1 MANEEFGSDFIS
13 ILDEDGTEINLEVI
27 MDSFEVDGEVYSAF
41 LPADMDE
48 DDPDY
53 GYIILK
59 NLEEDGEVI
68 FGSVDDDDELQKAY
82 ETFLAMLFDDEE
94 EE

>member
-1 MANEEFGSDFIS
+1 MANEEFGSNFIS

-59 NLEEDGEVI
+59 NIEEDGEII

-82 ETFLAMLFDDEE
+82 EAFIAMLFEDEE